1 MADLHEL
8 QRAHEDLY
16 DSYEDL
22 AAGLGPDDWDRE
34 TGCPG
39 WTVRDVLA
47 HVVGVEAV
55 LSGDPEP
62 DHEPPGELPHVR
74 NDFGLYMEVHVD
86 ARRRVGTDGLVAE
99 LRDVF
104 RRRRTAV
111 AAIEEEGQEIGA
123 VMGAT
128 APAARVLS
136 IRVLDLW
143 MHEQDLRRVLDRPGH
158 RGGPAADV
166 SLRRLEKGL
175 ASELPGRLSGTSGV
189 VVLQVAGDEERTLA
203 LDLALDLATGERLAD
218 VPAEPT
224 VTVHL
229 DLDGFVSLAG
239 GRADAPTVA
248 DLAIDGD
255 HELGERVVAAMAIT
269 P

>member
-8 QRAHEDLY
+8 QRAHEALY

-22 AAGLGPDDWDRE
+22 VAGLGPDDWDRE

-47 HVVGVEAV
+47 HVVGVESV

-62 DHEPPGELPHVR
+62 DHELPSDLPHVR
-74 NDFGLYMEVHVD
+74 NEFGRYMEVHVD
-86 ARRRVGTDGLVAE
+86 ARRRAGTDDLVAE

-104 RRRRTAV
+104 RRRRAAV
-111 AAIEEEGQEIGA
+111 AAIEEAGQEIGA
-123 VMGAT
+123 VMAAT
-128 APAARVLS
+128 APAARVLT

-143 MHEQDLRRVLDRPGH
+143 MHDQDLRRVLDRPGH
-158 RGGPAADV
+158 RTGPAADV

-175 ASELPGRLSGTSGV
+175 ASELPGRLAGTAGV
-189 VVLQVAGDEERTLA
+189 VVLRVAGEEERT
-203 LDLALDLATGERLAD
+203 LALDLATGERLVD
-218 VPAEPT
+218 VPAEPA

-229 DLDGFVSLAG
+229 DLDGFAALTG
-239 GRADAPTVA
+239 GRADAPSVD

-255 HELGERVVAAMAIT
+255 RELAERVVAAMAIT